1 MLFLLISELYI
12 LPDRLLFAM
21 IEKKIQVRIWDVAS
35 GELLMSRP
43 HLAEVVRIAPFGDS
57 FFYTCGRQVFF
68 QFRNGS
74 AQVFETESYI
84 NSMVAMH
91 QFLVIG
97 TKSLGEK
104 NIYIL
109 ATGVITFSGSS
120 NGMVYVYDAA
130 ENRELWRTETGR
142 SYLIQAIPFD
152 DRILI
157 LCGHVQILCLQ

>member
-1 MLFLLISELYI
+1 MLLLLISELYI

-21 IEKKIQVRIWDVAS
+21 IEKKKKKFQVRIWDVAS

-104 NIYIL
+104 YIY
-109 ATGVITFSGSS
+109 
-120 NGMVYVYDAA
+120 
-130 ENRELWRTETGR
+130 WRR
-142 SYLIQAIPFD
+142 AL
-152 DRILI
+152 
-157 LCGHVQILCLQ
+157 